1 MPTATH
7 VFTNDA
13 EANQRTDYDCADRLR
28 PTYACTDTRANV
40 CSDASSDARTIS
52 FAVARADARANDA
65 RTVSFADARA
75 DVSANGNA
83 CADLHA
89 NIWSDP
95 PANVPSMWFGARARG
110 IFRMSRRL

>member
-52 FAVARADARANDA
+52 FAVARADARAN
-65 RTVSFADARA
+65 
-75 DVSANGNA
+75 GNA